1 MTFRFNV
8 GLALQKAQ
16 KSSDISSNDLAKA
29 LAVSYMQIY
38 RWQRSE
44 DLKLSRVVELAT
56 HFQMPVEAF
65 IKLGE
70 QHERS
75 E

>member
-16 KSSDISSNDLAKA
+16 KSSGISSNDLAKE
-29 LAVSYMQIY
+29 LGVSYMQIY
-38 RWQRSE
+38 RWQRSD

-56 HFQMPVEAF
+56 HFQMPIEQF
-65 IKLGE
+65 LRLGE
-70 QHERS
+70 QHES
-75 E
+75 V

>member
-16 KSSDISSNDLAKA
+16 KSSDISSNDLAKE
-29 LAVSYMQIY
+29 LGVSYMQIY

-56 HFQMPVEAF
+56 HFQMPIEQF
-65 IKLGE
+65 LKLGE
-70 QHERS
+70 QHES
-75 E
+75 V